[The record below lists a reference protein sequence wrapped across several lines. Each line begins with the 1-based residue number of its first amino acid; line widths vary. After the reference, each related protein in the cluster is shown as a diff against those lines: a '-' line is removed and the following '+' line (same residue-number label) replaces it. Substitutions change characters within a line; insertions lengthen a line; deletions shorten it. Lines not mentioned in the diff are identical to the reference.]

1 MLSSAICVT
10 GESAIQALVEFS
22 TGEHRKLGTFE
33 RELRLFFQIFKVAG
47 FLFFH

>member
-1 MLSSAICVT
+1 MEV
-10 GESAIQALVEFS
+10 LVQFS

-33 RELRLFFQIFKVAG
+33 KEIKSFFLLFKVVA